1 MIQNPDPLLRPPAA
15 AAYIGAK
22 SAQALAEARCTGTGA
37 YADLEFIKAGTRI
50 FYRRSQLDRWLDA
63 HTVRPA
69 ALREA

>member
-1 MIQNPDPLLRPPAA
+1 MLNPDPPLPPPAA

-22 SAQALAEARCTGTGA
+22 VQALAEARCTGTGA